1 MAEKSWS
8 ELLAAHSDELASLSE
23 ADGAFLEADSA
34 LPSWVKYLMAMQLD
48 AIANH
53 PRGVRWYGRRAREL
67 GASEAQVVE
76 AIKLLRIF
84 GGRPAMVTG
93 AEALRKEG

>member
-8 ELLAAHSDELASLSE
+8 ELLGAHSEELAALSE
-23 ADGAFLEADSA
+23 ADGAFLEADTA
-34 LPSWVKYLMAMQLD
+34 LAPWIKYLMAMQLD

-53 PRGVRWYGRRAREL
+53 PRGVRWYGRRARQL
-67 GASEAQVVE
+67 GVSEAQVVE

-93 AEALRKEG
+93 VEGLRDDE

>member
-1 MAEKSWS
+1 MTEKSWS
-8 ELLAAHSDELASLSE
+8 ELLAEHSEELAALSE

-34 LPSWVKYLMAMQLD
+34 LPAWVKYLMAMQLD

-67 GASEAQVVE
+67 GARKAQVVE
-76 AIKLLRIF
+76 AIKLLRVF

-93 AEALRKEG
+93 AEALRDDD